1 MIAIHHDANLTPG
14 DKPMGEKIM
23 TLHPQGLN
31 GVRIERSK
39 YEQVR
44 RAIIQALRENSSLTF
59 KELTRAVEQELTGQ
73 FDGSLGWYCTT
84 VKLDLEARGEILCS
98 RDGSR
103 QQTIHM
109 AGRSQEGAGN

>member
-1 MIAIHHDANLTPG
+1 
-14 DKPMGEKIM
+14 MGEKIM

-44 RAIIQALRENSSLTF
+44 WAIIQALQENSSLTF

-73 FDGSLGWYCTT
+73 FDGSISWYCTT
-84 VKLDLEARGEILCS
+84 VKLDLEARREISCS
-98 RDGSR
+98 RGHAR
-103 QQTIHM
+103 QQTIQLAH
-109 AGRSQEGAGN
+109 